1 MASHSPPPARV
12 LTLGGL
18 RTADGSPV
26 SPKPLLIAAYLTL
39 AGSTAR
45 THLAALFVPHAD
57 DPADALST
65 AVRRA
70 GGLVHND
77 SDTTRLT
84 SACDSDAQVFR
95 TLALNGRAHEALAL
109 YGGGFLEGAIP
120 RVGQELE
127 EWCMRT
133 REDLAALAVTANLQ
147 LARHALRNDG
157 REEATRYVVDALR
170 HAPPGVLR
178 GVPVDALQRL
188 CIETGVHLP
197 GHLVEVLGGARLRR
211 TRGHRSERRHGA
223 RTGRRGLLPGWP
235 ALATTVSALLAETER
250 RPLRRRA
257 LGIGRRC
264 TALQRS

>member
-1 MASHSPPPARV
+1 M
-12 LTLGGL
+12 
-18 RTADGSPV
+18 

-39 AGSTAR
+39 MGPTAR
-45 THLAALFVPHAD
+45 TQLAALFLPNAL

-70 GGLVHND
+70 GRLVRSD
-77 SDTTRLT
+77 TDTTRLT
-84 SACDSDAQVFR
+84 PACDSDAHVFR
-95 TLALNGRAHEALAL
+95 SLALNGRPNEALAL

-120 RVGQELE
+120 RIGPELE

-147 LARHALRNDG
+147 LARQALRSG
-157 REEATRYVVDALR
+157 QREGATLHVVDALR

-188 CIETGVHLP
+188 CLETGVHLP
-197 GHLVEVLGGARLRR
+197 GHLLKVVGGRHVRRARRSRADRR
-211 TRGHRSERRHGA
+211 PSARS
-223 RTGRRGLLPGWP
+223 GRRGLLPGWP

-250 RPLRRRA
+250 RPLRRRGR
-257 LGIGRRC
+257 GIARRH
-264 TALQRS
+264 TVLQRS